1 MRTIKLVFTIAIFC
15 IITSCQKEEPVNQE
29 VILLMKLYKESPY
42 IIIAR
47 NEADGKYYYTV
58 EDSYFST
65 ARFSRLFDIE
75 GNKVGYVSRGCFDHH
90 IDEIYK
96 RLTNKTILYRPS
108 HNYEKL
114 PPIDVHHIE
123 RR

>member
-1 MRTIKLVFTIAIFC
+1 MRIIKLLFTIAIFSTF
-15 IITSCQKEEPVNQE
+15 TSCQKEEPVNEE
-29 VILLMKLYKESPY
+29 VILLMKLYKESPN

-47 NEADGKYYYTV
+47 NEAEGKKYYSV
-58 EDSYFST
+58 EESNFGT
-65 ARFSRLFDIE
+65 FRNSRLFDIQ
-75 GNKVGYVSRGCFDHH
+75 GNMVGYVSIGCFNHH

-108 HNYEKL
+108 NNYEKL